1 MDRRV
6 RVDQRRALLDE
17 MEAQHLT
24 FAPVINKN
32 SQRIVDRLNKE
43 RAAASSAAASATPS
57 ASAGG
62 GGSPR
67 SAARRAAAVP
77 PAAVDA
83 QGRPLGRSFL
93 PGHEQ
98 ETFRPSINPR
108 SAALFRPGIDDK
120 DVYSRLYDYGAG
132 ARAASSG
139 ASAAGGEPRLVRAPR
154 SPSGGAGG
162 EPASPSQQ
170 GQQQQRR
177 YPVDEAG
184 EPAPGHPGYFNA
196 LPFDGAS
203 GKFDVVLRRL
213 LHTPGGALP
222 ADGSDGAPAY

>member
-24 FAPVINKN
+24 FAPTINKN

-43 RAAASSAAASATPS
+43 RAAAAAAPAAAASATPGG
-57 ASAGG
+57 AG

-132 ARAASSG
+132 ARVASSG
-139 ASAAGGEPRLVRAPR
+139 ASVGGEPRLVRAPR
-154 SPSGGAGG
+154 SPSGG

-170 GQQQQRR
+170 GQQQQR

-196 LPFDGAS
+196 LPFDGAN

-222 ADGSDGAPAY
+222 ADGSDAAPAY